1 MKNWKKLYQTVLVGL
16 TGLLALTTSTAQ
28 TNWPTGPVTI
38 ITPWAVG
45 GLADQINRAM
55 SEYGKEQ
62 YGQPLLADN
71 ILGSGGAIAL
81 TEYVKEKPNTH
92 KLILGGEGSFAI
104 APLTMKVAYKFDD
117 FVPVINIYSSTFVFL
132 ANPKTKVENMAT
144 LKEYIAKGKTIKIG
158 VNGLNSSEALQ
169 TAALLT
175 ELGGK
180 FKLIPYEGANEALT
194 AVVSGEVNFATTH
207 ATLAREFV
215 KNGDVKPVIAFDEK
229 KLVDDVYNLE
239 SVTDYG
245 YDTWMTNIC
254 AVFIRAGTDQ
264 AIIDK
269 NYAALK
275 AILENPKLQ
284 QTAKNIGLRLDIRDG
299 KAVKEYIDSTMEKAQ
314 KYSALISK

>member
-1 MKNWKKLYQTVLVGL
+1 MKNLKSIMKVGL
-16 TGLLALTTSTAQ
+16 AGLMGLFAVHTSAETP
-28 TNWPTGPVTI
+28 NWPTGPVTI

-55 SEYGKEQ
+55 SEYGMEQ

-71 ILGSGGAIAL
+71 LLGSGGAVAL
-81 TEYVKEKPNTH
+81 TEYLKEKPNTN

-132 ANPKTKVENMAT
+132 TNPKTKVESVPT
-144 LKEYIAKGKTIKIG
+144 LKDYIAQGKTIKIG
-158 VNGLNSSEALQ
+158 VNGTNSSEALQ

-175 ELGGK
+175 ELGAK

-194 AVVSGEVNFATTH
+194 AVVSGEVLFATTH
-207 ATLAREFV
+207 ASLAREFV
-215 KNGDVKPVIAFDEK
+215 KAGTVKPIVAFDDK
-229 KLVDDVYNLE
+229 KLVDEVYNLD
-239 SVTDYG
+239 SVTDFG

-264 AIIDK
+264 AVVDK
-269 NYAALK
+269 NYQALK

-284 QTAKNIGLRLDIRDG
+284 QTAKNIGLRLDIKDG
-299 KAVKEYIDSTMEKAQ
+299 KEVKAYIDSTMEKAA
-314 KYSALISK
+314 KYSKLVK